1 MQVSGGRWQP
11 QVAGGGND
19 ELKGR
24 PETGWLAGV
33 HSQVPGL
40 GHRVSGSGIQ
50 VQVQVPGL
58 NPNLYLYPYLQPRPE
73 TRDDVPTAN
82 RLPPTAI
89 T

>member
-1 MQVSGGRWQP
+1 MISWGIHFQVS
-11 QVAGGGND
+11 
-19 ELKGR
+19 
-24 PETGWLAGV
+24 
-33 HSQVPGL
+33 GL

-73 TRDDVPTAN
+73 TRDDFPTAN